1 MFVSV
6 LIQHF
11 LKINVS
17 CSVFLPN
24 LICRWQDFP
33 SLVQAPWNS
42 PHRSSSCDF
51 YIGYSAY
58 ELRPALRC
66 VTWKPSGGGR
76 ALGQRVRRAGW
87 RGTESLSGPDT
98 SCFENGQT
106 KESNQGEGNAEESLW
121 CSCLTEWSSCRWVLP
136 PRCLAAWHCECK
148 AMCKSCQC
156 GVKLFLH
163 LSKVWFSDVLFSC

>member
-1 MFVSV
+1 MFCLPAKFDLSMARFSV
-6 LIQHF
+6 T
-11 LKINVS
+11 
-17 CSVFLPN
+17 C
-24 LICRWQDFP
+24 
-33 SLVQAPWNS
+33 
-42 PHRSSSCDF
+42 SSSLKFPAQILQLRFLHRLLSLWASTSAEVCDVETF
-51 YIGYSAY
+51 
-58 ELRPALRC
+58 
-66 VTWKPSGGGR
+66 GGGR

>member
-24 LICRWQDFP
+24 LICRWQDFQ

-66 VTWKPSGGGR
+66 VTWKPSGGGGGVGIKSQTGGLKGDR
-76 ALGQRVRRAGW
+76 ESKWTGYFMLWKWSNKGVEPGRGECRREFVVFMSHRMKFMQVSPSTALPSSVALW
-87 RGTESLSGPDT
+87 M
-98 SCFENGQT
+98 
-106 KESNQGEGNAEESLW
+106 QG
-121 CSCLTEWSSCRWVLP
+121 
-136 PRCLAAWHCECK
+136 
-148 AMCKSCQC
+148 
-156 GVKLFLH
+156 
-163 LSKVWFSDVLFSC
+163 DV